1 VATIPLYPY
10 GYKLNYRGKKEAQ
23 EEKAAV
29 VRLIYQKY
37 IDGMNRYSLTWYLI
51 NHGILRPRGDSC
63 AWRYNMVSQI
73 LMDERYVGTD
83 KYPPILAKDLFDT
96 AQLVRQK
103 EKEKVIATRH
113 ESCNEKRKYPFSGFI
128 RCGSCGSSYIRGLQ
142 HKNSVTRKASW
153 RCRNYHLKNV
163 GKCKASGNIYEEML
177 EVVCVEAYNRI
188 RSECLGGKF
197 AASGKP
203 CVSEKNKLFDLL
215 IQETIDQMKVADEIR
230 MIKLQNDLN
239 VLLNKRMEV
248 EWASAP
254 MDLSEYHTKKIKE
267 HFVRHPMRMSEFE
280 VEPFTEIFIGM
291 TAIKPGELKLVL
303 KNGNEVVQTYKPM
316 KGQVENA
323 EKYRSYSGK
332 TDP

>member
-1 VATIPLYPY
+1 
-10 GYKLNYRGKKEAQ
+10 
-23 EEKAAV
+23 
-29 VRLIYQKY
+29 
-37 IDGMNRYSLTWYLI
+37 M
-51 NHGILRPRGDSC
+51 
-63 AWRYNMVSQI
+63 
-73 LMDERYVGTD
+73 
-83 KYPPILAKDLFDT
+83 
-96 AQLVRQK
+96 
-103 EKEKVIATRH
+103 
-113 ESCNEKRKYPFSGFI
+113 
-128 RCGSCGSSYIRGLQ
+128 
-142 HKNSVTRKASW
+142 
-153 RCRNYHLKNV
+153 KNV

>member
-1 VATIPLYPY
+1 MATIPLYPY
-10 GYKLNYRGKKEAQ
+10 GYQLNYRGKKEVL

-29 VRLIYQKY
+29 VRLIYEQY
-37 IDGMNRYSLTWYLI
+37 IKGMNRYAITWYLI
-51 NHGILRPRGDSC
+51 NHRILRPRGDSC
-63 AWRYNMVSQI
+63 AWQYNMVSNI
-73 LMDERYVGTD
+73 LMDERYVGND
-83 KYPPILAKDLFDT
+83 KYPPILATDMFES
-96 AQLVRQK
+96 AQLVRQN
-103 EKEKVIATRH
+103 EKEKVIASRH
-113 ESCNEKRKYPFSGFI
+113 ESCNGNRKYPFSGFI

-142 HKNSVTRKASW
+142 HKNSITRKASW

-215 IQETIDQMKVADEIR
+215 IQETIDQMKGADEIR

-239 VLLNKRMEV
+239 VLLDKRMEV
-248 EWASAP
+248 EWDSAP
-254 MDLSEYHTKKIKE
+254 MDLSEYHTKKIKAY
-267 HFVRHPMRMSEFE
+267 VARHPMRMVEFE
-280 VEPFTEIFIGM
+280 VEPFKEIFIGM
-291 TAIKPGELKLVL
+291 TATKPGELKLVL
-303 KNGNEVVQTYKPM
+303 KNGNEVIQKYKPM

-323 EKYRSYSGK
+323 EKYRNNSGK
-332 TDP
+332 ADP